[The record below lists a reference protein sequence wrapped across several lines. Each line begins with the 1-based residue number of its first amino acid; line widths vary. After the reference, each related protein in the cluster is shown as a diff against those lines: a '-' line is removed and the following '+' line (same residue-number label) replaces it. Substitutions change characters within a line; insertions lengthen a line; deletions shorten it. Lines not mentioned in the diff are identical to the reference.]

1 MRTIEKY
8 KKHPSIKAIA
18 DISKNDNFILEKI
31 SYEEILHEKKS
42 QIQKK
47 ASQSTDVPSKIFKM
61 NSDIFAVF
69 FIDILATPL
78 QHQCFRRILKTQI

>member
-18 DISKNDNFILEKI
+18 DISKNDNFILEKT
-31 SYEEILHEKKS
+31 SYEEILHEKNS

-47 ASQSTDVPSKIFKM
+47 ASQSTDIPSKIVKM

-69 FIDILATPL
+69 FIEILATPF
-78 QHQCFRRILKTQI
+78 QHQCFRRILTQI